1 MCENSICLYP
11 FLQLTEVETGIILPS
26 EIHEHPVIS
35 RLQTLACHLV
45 TFFNEVQSVIKKE
58 ATYSIYY
65 NIVKVIHHEKQMSL
79 KEACLEDLHLH
90 NEDLREFVELQA
102 SLPDF
107 RVWQDD
113 VVNWVTT

>member
-1 MCENSICLYP
+1 M
-11 FLQLTEVETGIILPS
+11 QLTEVETGIILPS

-45 TFFNEVQSVIKKE
+45 TFFNEVQ
-58 ATYSIYY
+58 YSIYY